1 MPPTKTA
8 RGDSYCL
15 KRSSTVGA
23 TQFPEREEGGAGEFG
38 LVAVA
43 AMPVRHQALLHSA
56 LFLGAGG
63 TGTSHAATAVVVV
76 VFSSFL
82 LQPC

>member
-1 MPPTKTA
+1 M
-8 RGDSYCL
+8 
-15 KRSSTVGA
+15 
-23 TQFPEREEGGAGEFG
+23 TQFPEREEGGAGECG

-56 LFLGAGG
+56 LFLVGLEPHMQRDAPSDR
-63 TGTSHAATAVVVV
+63 TAAAAATAVVVV
-76 VFSSFL
+76 IFSSFL